1 MALSIPPFP
10 GQDFPMILFKQLAER
25 DHEGPTLVIGM
36 RHSLRVPYPLYG
48 ITLDELMAYNQKGF
62 QCHRLAASHVNRSDV
77 MTLYG
82 PVLRL
87 AWLTLDLRQHDLQGA
102 RLPHSPLKAIF

>member
-1 MALSIPPFP
+1 
-10 GQDFPMILFKQLAER
+10 MILFKQLAER

-48 ITLDELMAYNQKGF
+48 LSVQRRYPRRAYGLQGIQHNQKGF